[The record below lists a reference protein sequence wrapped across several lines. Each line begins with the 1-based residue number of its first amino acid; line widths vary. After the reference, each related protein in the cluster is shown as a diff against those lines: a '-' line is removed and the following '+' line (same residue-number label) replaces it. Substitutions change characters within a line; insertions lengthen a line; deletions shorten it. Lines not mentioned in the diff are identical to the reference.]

1 MNIGLMVFA
10 SSIQNYPVG
19 SPKSTPKEAELRGKP
34 KQGSTGAPNRQL
46 RTHTR
51 ADRKFQAWGKCFRC
65 FLWAAWGESGF
76 GMPGLV
82 GGILGLSKDNIG
94 VVSWLYR
101 DNGESNG
108 KSNGNYYYWGDI
120 RSSHNAHVW
129 SHYVAYRGYSHV
141 P

>member
-1 MNIGLMVFA
+1 M
-10 SSIQNYPVG
+10 
-19 SPKSTPKEAELRGKP
+19 
-34 KQGSTGAPNRQL
+34 
-46 RTHTR
+46 
-51 ADRKFQAWGKCFRC
+51 

-94 VVSWLYR
+94 VVWWLYR

-108 KSNGNYYYWGDI
+108 KSNRNYYYWADI
-120 RSSHNAHVW
+120 RSSHNAHSW
-129 SHYVAYRGYSHV
+129 GHYAAYRGYSHV